1 MKWSGR
7 RKRRI
12 QPYRRRMLRRRA
24 GEDRDKEIT
33 EADKQELLEK
43 FDKESKTR
51 TFVSPA
57 VAMAYKIFAILV
69 TLYHLVFA
77 SGFWMPETLKHRS
90 LHVSMILILALPCIP
105 QQKGEPENNCLV

>member
-1 MKWSGR
+1 MVFHR
-7 RKRRI
+7 T
-12 QPYRRRMLRRRA
+12 
-24 GEDRDKEIT
+24 GEVEHRDSCLLYT
-33 EADKQELLEK
+33 SQELLEK

-90 LHVSMILILALPCIP
+90 LHVLSLIHI
-105 QQKGEPENNCLV
+105 